1 MAARKRGFGNTVE
14 RSRCV
19 LFDLDGT
26 LYDSQSYS
34 RKLDDEITKYVAE
47 TLSRD
52 YEHAKLLL
60 QQRRKNLGTL
70 TRSLESLGIDR
81 YRFFAVMADRI
92 HPSEYLSADPKVPM
106 ALAKLRLYG
115 FKIGLVS
122 NSGRPLV
129 EKILEALQ
137 LSPSDFDVTVTSSEA
152 EPKPSPEPFL
162 AALKLLNCRLELA
175 IYVGDRDEAELRPAK
190 TLGIRTIL
198 LDPSGK
204 SPARWADVVVGDISE
219 IPTTAKSMFATR
231 N

>member
-1 MAARKRGFGNTVE
+1 MVGKKRGFGKKID
-14 RSRCV
+14 RSRCI

-26 LYDSQSYS
+26 LYNSQAYS
-34 RKLDDEITKYVAE
+34 QKLDDEITKYVAE
-47 TLSRD
+47 AISSD

-81 YRFFAVMADRI
+81 HRFFVVMADRI
-92 HPSEYLSADPKVPM
+92 NPSKYLSADPRIPK

-115 FKIGLVS
+115 FRIGLVS

-137 LSPSDFDVTVTSSEA
+137 MESSNFDVTVTSSEV

-162 AALKLLNCRLELA
+162 AALKLLTCRRKSA

-190 TLGIRTIL
+190 RLGIRTIL
-198 LDPSGK
+198 LDPTGK
-204 SPARWADVVVGDISE
+204 SPAHWADVVVGDISE
-219 IPTTAKSMFATR
+219 IPTTAKSMLGP
-231 N
+231 

>member
-1 MAARKRGFGNTVE
+1 MVTRKRGVGKQVE

-26 LYDSQSYS
+26 LYESQAYS
-34 RKLDDEITKYVAE
+34 QKLEDEITKYVAE
-47 TLSRD
+47 ALSSD

-81 YRFFAVMADRI
+81 HRFFEVMADRVN
-92 HPSEYLSADPKVPM
+92 PSEYLSVDSRIPS

-115 FKIGLVS
+115 FKVGLVS

-129 EKILEALQ
+129 DKILKALQ
-137 LSPSDFDVTVTSSEA
+137 ISPSNFDVTVTSSEV

-162 AALKLLNCRLELA
+162 SALKLLRCRRESA

-204 SPARWADVVVGDISE
+204 STSRWADVVVDDISQ
-219 IPTTAKSMFATR
+219 IPTTAKNM
-231 N
+231 